1 MKRLPERRLAYL
13 RELRYALWVPVYLIC
28 FFLLERLITDGY
40 WATQLPLDRLIPF
53 CPVFVVFYCLWYPL
67 LVAVGLYLLAAD
79 RAGFRRY
86 MAFLAASFFLSLLIW
101 FLAPQRPG
109 PAAGPDGPDGS
120 LLPLDRRAVHRG
132 HQHQRVPLGPCGGVH
147 RRRLGR
153 VGLPLPAAPPVAR
166 RRRHGTGRVD
176 LPVHRAHQAA
186 LPAGRRGRRGSGG
199 GGGRGGLPPPA
210 GPGLAAGPRQPASA
224 AGGGRRMTSS
234 PVPIPHPA
242 AERRLYIERSG

>member
-101 FLAPQRPG
+101 FLLPSGQDLRPDLTG
-109 PAAGPDGPDGS
+109 RTDLFSRWIAALYTVDTNTNVFPSVHVVGSIGAAWAVWDCPSTVLIKQHS
-120 LLPLDRRAVHRG
+120 LLD
-132 HQHQRVPLGPCGGVH
+132 
-147 RRRLGR
+147 
-153 VGLPLPAAPPVAR
+153 
-166 RRRHGTGRVD
+166 
-176 LPVHRAHQAA
+176 
-186 LPAGRRGRRGSGG
+186 
-199 GGGRGGLPPPA
+199 
-210 GPGLAAGPRQPASA
+210 A
-224 AGGGRRMTSS
+224 AGGAALAAAVGAAVYHRQLVRIRRR
-234 PVPIPHPA
+234 VRANLRLRRA
-242 AERRLYIERSG
+242 ADGA

>member
-1 MKRLPERRLAYL
+1 MVSEKRGGSEMDSLPGHMPGWM

-101 FLAPQRPG
+101 FLLPSGQDLRP
-109 PAAGPDGPDGS
+109 D
-120 LLPLDRRAVHRG
+120 L
-132 HQHQRVPLGPCGGVH
+132 
-147 RRRLGR
+147 
-153 VGLPLPAAPPVAR
+153 
-166 RRRHGTGRVD
+166 TGRTD
-176 LPVHRAHQAA
+176 LFSRWIAA
-186 LPAGRRGRRGSGG
+186 LYTVDTNTNVFPSVHVVGSIGAAWAVWDCPSL
-199 GGGRGGLPPPA
+199 RKKRENQPPA
-210 GPGLAAGPRQPASA
+210 SLGLAYFRE
-224 AGGGRRMTSS
+224 
-234 PVPIPHPA
+234 
-242 AERRLYIERSG
+242 ER

>member
-101 FLAPQRPG
+101 FLLPSGQDLRPDLTG
-109 PAAGPDGPDGS
+109 RTDLFSRWIAALYTVDTNTNVFPSVHVVGS
-120 LLPLDRRAVHRG
+120 IGAAWAVWDC
-132 HQHQRVPLGPCGGVH
+132 PSL
-147 RRRLGR
+147 RRR
-153 VGLPLPAAPPVAR
+153 PVAR

-199 GGGRGGLPPPA
+199 GGGARPVYHRQLVRVWRRVRA
-210 GPGLAAGPRQPASA
+210 NLRLRRAADGA
-224 AGGGRRMTSS
+224 
-234 PVPIPHPA
+234 
-242 AERRLYIERSG
+242 